1 MNLRILTAGVA
12 IALLAACGGKQEAAT
27 TAEGGE
33 AKVLNVYNYSD
44 YIAEDTIPNVE
55 KATSIKVTYD
65 VFDSDEMVET
75 KLLTGNSGYD
85 IVVPTLNFFG
95 RQIQAGVFL
104 PLDKSKIPNLA
115 NLDPEVMARIAGQ
128 DPENKYGVPY
138 MMGTTGIGY
147 NVAKLKERFGG
158 STDIAGS
165 WDLVFKPENIARMK
179 DCGVTILDTPADMIP
194 IALHY
199 LGQDPHSTDPATIQK
214 AADLL
219 KSIRPYV
226 QNFHSSQYVGSLANG
241 STCLVVGW
249 SGDIIQARDRAE
261 EAGNGVEVAYSIPKE
276 GAPQWFDMLAIPKDA
291 KHPENAYAFINYLL
305 EPQVAANNT
314 NVTHYAN
321 PVKSA
326 TPLVEA
332 AIRDDKTIY
341 PSDEVAAKMFTYA
354 INPPEVDKLYTRL
367 WTEIKTGR

>member
-1 MNLRILTAGVA
+1 MNLRILTVA
-12 IALLAACGGKQEAAT
+12 VAVSLLAACGGKDKGATPAA
-27 TAEGGE
+27 GE

-44 YIAEDTIPNVE
+44 YIAEDTIPNFE
-55 KATSIKVTYD
+55 KATGIKVTYD

-115 NLDPEVMARIAGQ
+115 NLDPEVMKRIATQ
-128 DPENKYGVPY
+128 DPGNQYGVPY
-138 MMGTTGIGY
+138 MIGTTGIGY

-158 STDIAGS
+158 STDIANS
-165 WDLVFKPENIARMK
+165 WDLVFKPENIAKMK
-179 DCGVTILDTPADMIP
+179 DCGVTILDTPSDMIP

-199 LGQDPHSTDPATIQK
+199 LGEDPHSHDPAVIEK
-214 AADLL
+214 AGALL

-261 EAGNGVEVAYSIPKE
+261 EADNGVEVAYSIPKE

-291 KHPENAYAFINYLL
+291 KHPEAAYAFINYLL
-305 EPQVAANNT
+305 TPEVVAANT
-314 NVTHYAN
+314 NFIHYAN
-321 PVKSA
+321 PVSA
-326 TPLVEA
+326 ATALVNED
-332 AIRDDKTIY
+332 IRTDPTIY
-341 PSDEVAAKMFTYA
+341 PPADVAAKMFTYS
-354 INPPEVDKLYTRL
+354 INTPEVDKLYTRT
-367 WTEIKTGR
+367 WTEVKTGR